1 MENQGK
7 KENIIH
13 ILQREYEQ
21 DKRSFKFKGKAEGK
35 AEPDVK
41 EEAGRQDLQESEND
55 FKLSHEQQARE
66 NMREKRELD
75 KAERELKQE
84 LLIYH
89 TSKLQRGTELLMGF
103 PRAKAFSF
111 DKMQARVQ
119 PEFMQRF
126 EKKN

>member
-21 DKRSFKFKGKAEGK
+21 DKRRFKFKGKAEGK

-84 LLIYH
+84 LLIHH